1 MVSFSS
7 DFIQRRGSNVL
18 KFENHWSSFIP
29 FLFTWGNWGPES
41 EGDLLRVTQK
51 DRDAFPNEPHVSG
64 VPGQSYAV
72 FIRVM
77 PPQQFRC
84 GIARLKGR
92 KCNSKKTP
100 KCNAQSE
107 RHESVGLKVETDPEE
122 NPWNPW
128 NWQHLP
134 SHGYK
139 LFWEVAP
146 WSGKGAKEDQA
157 PSAPVLLRGFQTSG
171 KHCTLRAW
179 FLHL

>member
-1 MVSFSS
+1 M
-7 DFIQRRGSNVL
+7 
-18 KFENHWSSFIP
+18 
-29 FLFTWGNWGPES
+29 
-41 EGDLLRVTQK
+41 LRVTQK

-77 PPQQFRC
+77 PPQQFGC

-122 NPWNPW
+122 NP
-128 NWQHLP
+128 
-134 SHGYK
+134 
-139 LFWEVAP
+139 
-146 WSGKGAKEDQA
+146 
-157 PSAPVLLRGFQTSG
+157 
-171 KHCTLRAW
+171 
-179 FLHL
+179 